1 MNPQP
6 HGSLSVS
13 FLLRRDGNSLCF
25 TRKKMFSNLTHSGR
39 LLPSR
44 GRCSAVTHIPVSSF
58 PGPWK
63 ACFLADHSALLHPPP
78 LYSSGSKTAHEV
90 TNPFPLVLLSLMVG
104 RVFASLEPSMNS
116 RTHVSKENFLRSAL
130 RFDPYEWV
138 ALEGLELLQG
148 TVIKTFSAA

>member
-1 MNPQP
+1 MVPCQFRFCCAAMGTP
-6 HGSLSVS
+6 CVLLVKRCLVTSHILDACYHPGDDAVLSPTFPSPASQDPGKPV
-13 FLLRRDGNSLCF
+13 FWQITQLCF
-25 TRKKMFSNLTHSGR
+25 IS
-39 LLPSR
+39 
-44 GRCSAVTHIPVSSF
+44 
-58 PGPWK
+58 
-63 ACFLADHSALLHPPP
+63 PP

-138 ALEGLELLQG
+138 ALDGLELRQG